1 MVYIVENPSGM
12 DDIDFDEETAA
23 ERVGNR
29 IRDVRT
35 SIDMTQVELGKRIGL
50 NGDRVQKYENGA
62 RKPKKDLL
70 KKIAKE
76 LGVEPLAFTD
86 PVVTNDIGVM
96 YALFEME
103 KIFDAK
109 ICRDKN
115 GNLFIQFGNGKTGS
129 VNPYLD
135 EWEKEFQSIKS
146 RLEEVSSIEE
156 KYEILHSYDMWKWNF
171 PKAIIERTND
181 ILEIA
186 EINNALEDNEKSQK
200 QLQDEREE
208 LMKRRSLLLK
218 KQKI

>member
-1 MVYIVENPSGM
+1 MAYIMENPSGM

-86 PVVTNDIGVM
+86 PVVSNDIGVM

-103 KIFDAK
+103 KNFDAK

-115 GNLFIQFGNGKTGS
+115 GNLFIQFGNGKSGS

-135 EWEKEFQSIKS
+135 EWEKEFQSINS

-156 KYEILHSYDMWKWNF
+156 KEEILHSYDMWKWNF
-171 PKAIIERTND
+171 PRGIIEETNRIIELNEIESD
-181 ILEIA
+181 IEKHEQELA
-186 EINNALEDNEKSQK
+186 ELKK
-200 QLQDEREE
+200 
-208 LMKRRSLLLK
+208 KRSSLLK
-218 KQKI
+218 KPEE